1 MRIFVMVVTALIF
14 ILSFSFGQTEV
25 WRLSGHYYSGTAGSG
40 GDIYLARNKYYY
52 NLFPL
57 PDTIK
62 KVNNAGEVVKG
73 VEINMPIR
81 DIIYSGTGLYALFYS
96 STTSDSITY
105 FDDDLNKLWSINLGA
120 DCYPSNTMTPALDQS
135 GNLYVVLSDP
145 LSVIKITKEGTIAF
159 RKNLIRPTFT
169 IDFEDISGPV
179 IDKNGNIVIV
189 QCVVDYK
196 NKTARGATIESQDGY
211 YYLYRTDTTN
221 SSPITQSL
229 FLKKDKMLYF
239 KDAGAKWEDFQLH
252 DYSYLLKNMI
262 IQNRIL
268 AIGGMHS
275 YNATKV
281 TKKWKEES
289 ISQWRMLFV
298 NTDGKAK
305 KFSYKG
311 KGGDACSGSEPGLNY
326 KYDDMGNNLEWIGN
340 GTGDQVCLL
349 GSTSRNRLRCGEG
362 QWGYDGVVMAYN
374 LATKKIAWKIIVRDT
389 IYGAIYQKES
399 GKIFAGYHNGSNLFY
414 KVYDQNGNI
423 GPTLS
428 FGQTQFVSPRNIL
441 SGLNRQDD
449 AMYLNYGTPT
459 EWYFVKYSI
468 PSMEFKPSTFSNYSE
483 EPLQFELQQNYP
495 NPFNPSTTIE
505 FTLPQSSVVT
515 LKIYNMLGQE
525 VATILNQQEMEEGSQ
540 EVEYNAS
547 SLSSGVYFYRLEAT
561 GLSNENGI
569 GGKKY
574 TELKKMILMK

>member
-1 MRIFVMVVTALIF
+1 MRIFVMVVTTLIF
-14 ILSFSFGQTEV
+14 ILSFSFGQTEA
-25 WRLSGHYYSGTAGSG
+25 WRLPGHYYAGAAGTG
-40 GDIYLARNKYYY
+40 GDIFLAKSAIYYY
-52 NLFPL
+52 GFSL

-62 KVNNAGEVVKG
+62 KVTSAGVVAKQLEVNG
-73 VEINMPIR
+73 MIR
-81 DIIYSGTGLYALFYS
+81 NIIYSGTGLYTLFYS

-105 FDDDLNKLWSINLGA
+105 YDDNLNGQWSINLGS
-120 DCYPSNTMTPALDQS
+120 DYYSSNKMTPKVDQS
-135 GNLYVVLSDP
+135 GNLYIVQSDP
-145 LSVIKITKEGTIAF
+145 LSLLKITKDGTIAF
-159 RKNLIRPTFT
+159 RKNLSRPTFT

-179 IDKNGNIVIV
+179 IDQNGNIVIV
-189 QCVVDYK
+189 QCVVDYQ
-196 NKTARGATIESQDGY
+196 NKTAKGATIESQDGY

-239 KDAGAKWEDFQLH
+239 KDAGAKWEDFQLN
-252 DYSYLLKNMI
+252 DYSYLLKNLV
-262 IQNRIL
+262 IQNGFV

-289 ISQWRMLFV
+289 ISQWRMLF
-298 NTDGKAK
+298 TGADRKAK

-311 KGGDACSGSEPGLNY
+311 KGGDACNGSEPGLNY
-326 KYDDMGNNLEWIGN
+326 KNDDMGNNLEWIVN
-340 GTGDQVCLL
+340 GTGDQVCLI
-349 GSTSRNRLRCGEG
+349 GSTSRNKLRCGEG

-399 GKIFAGYHNGSNLFY
+399 GKIFAGYYNGNSLYY
-414 KVYDQNGNI
+414 KVFDQNGGI
-423 GPTLS
+423 GPTLN
-428 FGQTQFVSPRNIL
+428 FGQTQFINPRNFMID
-441 SGLNRQDD
+441 LNRQDD
-449 AMYLNYGTPT
+449 AMYLNFGSPA

-505 FTLPQSSVVT
+505 FTLAQSSLVT

-525 VATILNQQEMEEGSQ
+525 VATILNHEEMEAGSQ
-540 EVEYNAS
+540 EVEYNAIA
-547 SLSSGVYFYRLEAT
+547 LSSGVYFYRLEAT
-561 GLSNENGI
+561 GISNEDGT
-569 GGKKY
+569 GSKKY